1 MLLGLSIK
9 LIIREIRSGYLTSM
23 LVSLTLAITI
33 VSGIS
38 LFTDRLEQALST
50 QTEEFLGGNLKF
62 ESNKN
67 KLQPLLKDL
76 DIKDSQFMEMALFA
90 SVIFSDEEMQLS
102 SVKAVDNS
110 YPLIGTLELE
120 NSEGVYSIQSN
131 PKPGTVWMDERLQNL
146 LKVNYGDKVYIGDT
160 SFIFTDTIKYEPDR
174 ASGNFSFAPKT
185 IMNMSDLEST
195 QIIQPGSRVEYN
207 YLFTGPENEIL
218 YIRNF
223 LKDVKES
230 GDEIEMLDEDSS
242 SLGRAVD
249 RSENF
254 FLLGGLIAVLLSA
267 CTISIASQ
275 RFTRRHISYVAI
287 LKTLGMKTLHIRA
300 LYFLMFFYT
309 TILTLTFGLFF
320 GWLLQNNFINI
331 MSSYFPTELPSPGL
345 YPLVVTCLTAFIC
358 QFGFIY
364 PHILKLLSISPMRVL
379 KDDIGLNQGS
389 VSVISAGLLAFFVLL
404 YLYTNQ
410 ITLSLIIFLGVI
422 GFSFIGIG
430 FIYLL
435 LGSKSLGLGASS
447 ALNLALSELRRRKLG
462 NSFQIFAFTVAIG
475 LSLITFSASK
485 NLLGSWQNSIPEDS
499 PNNFAI
505 NITKEDKDQISLFLQ
520 DNNIKATTF
529 FPVANASISK
539 IENNEEIEIDRNFNI
554 TWIDNLPEQ
563 NQVLE
568 GEWFSNENES
578 VNGISVSDEIS
589 ERYKLS
595 VGDLVLLKVE
605 DRDIETFVQS
615 IRTINWDNFS
625 PNFFVIGHP
634 SLFED
639 IPSTFITS
647 FYIPQEKQESAAE
660 LMREFRTISVF
671 SIEELIKQV
680 KEIIDQ
686 VTKALNSILLL
697 TCLSAIFLALSALQ
711 DGFSVRKHQS
721 AILRTL
727 GASNSLIKNSA
738 LIEFALLGLISGI
751 LGALMSYSGVYFIE
765 TEVFQTTANFYPE
778 LFVLGPTIGL
788 IVVSGLCLYLINGI
802 VKKSPKELFT

>member
-778 LFVLGPTIGL
+778 LFVLGPAIGL